1 MTRLVR
7 ILFLDIDGVLLSGRA
22 WLLPANRR
30 LQAKLTTMAG
40 QGGTE
45 LIAAEAVF
53 DPVAVELVNRVAEAT
68 GTQIVVSS
76 NWRYRPGPRKTRC
89 KLLEQGIRA
98 ELMHRD
104 WFCVTASQFLKDKAT
119 DISRWLQAHP
129 DVSDYL
135 AIDDEADLVP
145 GRTLP
150 VDPLDGL
157 GPREAAAAI
166 RFFGAGHVALG
177 VGALPPGDHEMVI
190 AKHGG
195 DRVSAA
201 MWLEG
206 VPVRLTRRHRPS
218 FVLGSTRHG
227 GMELRDWLR
236 AI

>member
-1 MTRLVR
+1 VTRLVR

-22 WLLPANRR
+22 WLLPPNRR
-30 LQAKLTTMAG
+30 LQAKLTTMAD
-40 QGGTE
+40 QGAAE
-45 LIAAEAVF
+45 LIAAEAAF

-68 GTQIVVSS
+68 GSQIVISS

-89 KLLEQGIRA
+89 KLLEQGIRT

-104 WFCVTASQFLKDKAT
+104 WFCTTNGQVPKNKAI
-119 DISRWLQAHP
+119 DIGRWLRAHA
-129 DVSDYL
+129 DVDDYL
-135 AIDDEADLVP
+135 AIDDEANLVL

-150 VDPLDGL
+150 VDPLDGF

-166 RFFGAGHVALG
+166 RFFDGRSTALG

-206 VPVRLTRRHRPS
+206 VPERLPRRHRPS
-218 FVLGSTRHG
+218 LVLGSTRQG
-227 GMELRDWLR
+227 STELRDWLR
-236 AI
+236 VI